1 MIHTS
6 FAQISWWL
14 LTEKCVVKRKG
25 YVYNTFQASF
35 IDFFPIQTFHCRLLF
50 KKNFVL
56 QKKKKVQ
63 TYIRRKNFHHL
74 HLTFSVR
81 YRKCKLKSIRYEIL
95 SDSISIE
102 HEIQFFVVRLGTHIH
117 HFPFQNG
124 FCKNTTYN
132 SWTIAP
138 LRI

>member
-6 FAQISWWL
+6 LQISWWL

-35 IDFFPIQTFHCRLLF
+35 IDFFLYKLF
-50 KKNFVL
+50 IVGFCSKNFVL

-63 TYIRRKNFHHL
+63 IYIRKKFYHL
-74 HLTFSVR
+74 HLTFSIR

-117 HFPFQNG
+117 HFPFQKG
-124 FCKNTTYN
+124 FCKTQHTVVGQ
-132 SWTIAP
+132 
-138 LRI
+138 